1 MSAGKENGKRKQ
13 LSYAQ
18 IFHFFEQLG
27 TLTGAGITPYAALQ
41 IMQKDTDNRTLDKL
55 ISGLSAEI
63 SEGRRLSEAVRAS
76 GMFPDYVT
84 ELLSLGELSGKMEEV
99 CKALSGYYEEQDEL
113 RTAIRSAVSY
123 PLAMVGMMFAVVLVL
138 ISRVM
143 PVFEQVFSQLGTSVG
158 GAAKA
163 LMGLSRALTQ
173 YYVFLIVLFAV
184 LALLFLYF
192 YFTERGQRQFGKF
205 VERFP
210 LTRRFSEDLAL
221 TRFAEGMQ
229 MTSSAGLDPYQSLE
243 LTARLV
249 GNDAVREKVG
259 LCRTHLLDGERFS
272 EAVASSGLFNSFYTG
287 MVDVFSHSGG
297 VDRAM
302 DFIARHYKSETNR
315 RISGLLSAIEPT
327 MVAVMSVVVGMILFS
342 VITPLMGIM
351 SNIG

>member
-1 MSAGKENGKRKQ
+1 MSAGKESGKQKQ

-27 TLTGAGITPYAALQ
+27 TLTGAGITPFAALQ
-41 IMQKDTDNRTLDKL
+41 IMQKDTDNKALEKV

-63 SEGRRLSEAVRAS
+63 SEGRRLSEAVRDS
-76 GMFPDYVT
+76 GVFPNYVT
-84 ELLSLGELSGKMEEV
+84 ELLTLGEHSGKMEEV
-99 CKALSGYYEEQDEL
+99 CRALSRYYADQDEL

-123 PLAMVGMMFAVVLVL
+123 PLAMVGMMFVVVLVL

-163 LMGLSRALTQ
+163 LMSLSHALTR
-173 YYVFLIVLFAV
+173 YYVVLIVLFA
-184 LALLFLYF
+184 AFAGLFLYF
-192 YFTERGQRQFGKF
+192 YFTERGQRQFGRL
-205 VERFP
+205 VERCP
-210 LTRRFSEDLAL
+210 LTRRFAEDLAL

-229 MTSSAGLDPYQSLE
+229 MTSSAGLDPFQSLD

-249 GNDAVREKVG
+249 GNEAVRNKVS
-259 LCRTHLLDGERFS
+259 LCRTHLLAGERFS
-272 EAVASSGLFNSFYTG
+272 EAIASSGLFNSFYTG
-287 MVDVFSHSGG
+287 MVDVFAQAGG

-302 DFIARHYKSETNR
+302 DFIARHYKSETSR

>member
-1 MSAGKENGKRKQ
+1 MSAGKESGKQKQ

-27 TLTGAGITPYAALQ
+27 TLTGAGITPFAALQ
-41 IMQKDTDNRTLDKL
+41 IMQKDTDNKALEKV

-63 SEGRRLSEAVRAS
+63 SEGRRLSEAVRDS
-76 GMFPDYVT
+76 GVFPNYVT
-84 ELLSLGELSGKMEEV
+84 ELLTLGEHSGKMEEV
-99 CKALSGYYEEQDEL
+99 CRALSRYYADQDEL

-123 PLAMVGMMFAVVLVL
+123 PLAMVGMMFVVVLVL

-163 LMGLSRALTQ
+163 LMSLSHALTR
-173 YYVFLIVLFAV
+173 YYVVLIVLFA
-184 LALLFLYF
+184 AFAGLFLYF
-192 YFTERGQRQFGKF
+192 YFTERGQRQFGRL
-205 VERFP
+205 VERCP
-210 LTRRFSEDLAL
+210 LTRRFAEDLAL

-229 MTSSAGLDPYQSLE
+229 MTSSAGLDPFQSLD

-249 GNDAVREKVG
+249 GNEAVRNKVS
-259 LCRTHLLDGERFS
+259 LCRTHLLAGERFS
-272 EAVASSGLFNSFYTG
+272 EAIASSGLFNSFYTG
-287 MVDVFSHSGG
+287 MVDVFAQAGG

-302 DFIARHYKSETNR
+302 DFIARHYKSETSR
-315 RISGLLSAIEPT
+315 RISDLLSAIEPT